1 MYIEINILYGFVGE
15 GKLNV
20 QKGFD
25 KYGGGG
31 KRRSVMGLIYIYV
44 IILIVVMC
52 IFFELKVY
60 DNYLVL
66 VLEVYIY

>member
-1 MYIEINILYGFVGE
+1 MYKRDLINIWGWE
-15 GKLNV
+15 GVRREV
-20 QKGFD
+20 Q
-25 KYGGGG
+25 
-31 KRRSVMGLIYIYV
+31 RIYIYV

>member
-1 MYIEINILYGFVGE
+1 MYKRDLINIWGWE
-15 GKLNV
+15 
-20 QKGFD
+20 
-25 KYGGGG
+25 GG
-31 KRRSVMGLIYIYV
+31 KRRSIMGLIYIYV

>member
-1 MYIEINILYGFVGE
+1 MYKRDLINI
-15 GKLNV
+15 
-20 QKGFD
+20 
-25 KYGGGG
+25 GGGG
-31 KRRSVMGLIYIYV
+31 KRRSIMGLIYIYV